1 LLTRRGTDS
10 NPVVAPVRETWAGV
24 FEDFALGDVVES
36 STVTITEAH
45 VVGWA
50 SLTGDWHPLHMD
62 AVYARDDGPFGQ
74 RVAHGPLVF
83 AMSVGLVERAN
94 ILGRSVVAWLGT
106 DELRATQP
114 VFIGDTLRVRVT
126 VLETRLSRSQPTRG
140 IVGFRYETLNQ
151 RDESVMACKYNVMI
165 RTRSEATS

>member
-1 LLTRRGTDS
+1 M
-10 NPVVAPVRETWAGV
+10 REARASF

-50 SLTGDWHPLHMD
+50 NLTGDWHPLHMD
-62 AVYARDDGPFGQ
+62 AVYAREEGPFGE
-74 RVAHGPLVF
+74 RVAHGPFVF
-83 AMSVGLVERAN
+83 AISVGLVERAN

-106 DELRATQP
+106 DELRATKP
-114 VFIGDTLRVRVT
+114 VLIGDTLRVRVT
-126 VLETRLSRSQPTRG
+126 VLETRLSRSTPSRG
-140 IVGFRYETLNQ
+140 IVGLRYETLNQ
-151 RDESVMACKYNVMI
+151 RDETVMACRYNVMI